1 MHNMHGVVVTA
12 TFQREADRAKLS
24 EDEVQHIIAVIAANP
39 AAGDLMPGT
48 GGLRKLR
55 FARHGGGKSGGYRT
69 IHYYAGD
76 DIPVFLITIINKRE
90 KENVTRTEQN
100 EIAKQL
106 PLLVSDYRM
115 GLKRKSRS
123 H

>member
-1 MHNMHGVVVTA
+1 MHGVVITA

-24 EDEVQHIIAVIAANP
+24 EDEVQHIIAIIAADP
-39 AAGDLMPGT
+39 TTGDLIPGT

-55 FARHGGGKSGGYRT
+55 FARQGGGKSGGYRT
-69 IHYYAGD
+69 IHYFAGPD
-76 DIPVFLITIINKRE
+76 MPVFLVTIINKRE
-90 KENVTRTEQN
+90 RENVTRAEQN

-106 PLLVSDYRM
+106 PLLVEDYRL
-115 GLKRKSRS
+115 GLKNKNRS